1 MNLVIPFTK
10 DIKFKSNIAEIL
22 SVSLE
27 HDFTANSEEILGN
40 FTISGEYKTHEV
52 SVNKEN
58 FEFVLP
64 FSVSLASKIDT
75 NSVDFEVE
83 DFTYE
88 IKDNETMRVNI
99 EYKINASEIEEE
111 PLFKTIEEP
120 SLDKLLDEIDNR
132 VEDFKNTLEDE
143 NLEET
148 KEIKKENNE
157 EREEVDILEQSSSNV
172 DNDAKNVILGAKIE
186 DDTYVTYQVFE
197 YLETDT
203 IESICLKYNTTEA
216 ILSEYND
223 LKNISVHDKIIIPLN
238 YE

>member
-52 SVNKEN
+52 SVNREN
-58 FEFVLP
+58 FEYVLP

-88 IKDNETMRVNI
+88 LIDNETMRVNI
-99 EYKINASEIEEE
+99 EYKINALEEE
-111 PLFKTIEEP
+111 EEVLFKTIEEP
-120 SLDKLLDEIDNR
+120 SLDKLLEEIDNR
-132 VEDFKNTLEDE
+132 EIEEIEDAKVDEEVKEEVNEKVEDA
-143 NLEET
+143 
-148 KEIKKENNE
+148 
-157 EREEVDILEQSSSNV
+157 RDI
-172 DNDAKNVILGAKIE
+172 DNDAKNVILGANLE

-197 YLETDT
+197 MNQTDT

-216 ILSEYND
+216 ILNEYND
-223 LKNISVHDKIIIPLN
+223 LSNINVQDKIIIPIN

>member
-10 DIKFKSNIAEIL
+10 DIKFKSNIAKIL

-52 SVNKEN
+52 STNKEN

-88 IKDNETMRVNI
+88 LIDNETMRVNI
-99 EYKINASEIEEE
+99 EYKINALEEE
-111 PLFKTIEEP
+111 EEVLFKTIEEP
-120 SLDKLLDEIDNR
+120 SLDKLLEEIDNR
-132 VEDFKNTLEDE
+132 EIEDAKVD
-143 NLEET
+143 
-148 KEIKKENNE
+148 
-157 EREEVDILEQSSSNV
+157 EEVKEEANKIVEEARDI
-172 DNDAKNVILGAKIE
+172 DNDAKKVILGANLE
-186 DDTYVTYQVFE
+186 DDTYVAYQVFE
-197 YLETDT
+197 MNQTDT

-216 ILSEYND
+216 ILNEYND
-223 LKNISVHDKIIIPLN
+223 LSNINVQDKIIIPIN

>member
-52 SVNKEN
+52 SVNREN

-88 IKDNETMRVNI
+88 LIDNETMRVNI
-99 EYKINASEIEEE
+99 EYKINALEEE
-111 PLFKTIEEP
+111 EEVLFKTIEEP
-120 SLDKLLDEIDNR
+120 SLDKLLEEIDNR
-132 VEDFKNTLEDE
+132 EIEETEDAKVDEEVKEEVNEVVEDA
-143 NLEET
+143 
-148 KEIKKENNE
+148 
-157 EREEVDILEQSSSNV
+157 RDI
-172 DNDAKNVILGAKIE
+172 DNDAKNVILGANLE

-197 YLETDT
+197 MNQTDT

-216 ILSEYND
+216 ILNEYND
-223 LKNISVHDKIIIPLN
+223 LSNISVQDKIIIPIN

>member
-52 SVNKEN
+52 SVNKES

-88 IKDNETMRVNI
+88 IKDNETMRVSI
-99 EYKINASEIEEE
+99 EYKINALEIEEE

-132 VEDFKNTLEDE
+132 GEDFKNTLEDE
-143 NLEET
+143 NEEET
-148 KEIKKENNE
+148 KENNK
-157 EREEVDILEQSSSNV
+157 EREEVDIIEPSNNI
-172 DNDAKNVILGAKIE
+172 DSDAKNVILGAQIE

-223 LKNISVHDKIIIPLN
+223 LLSLNAHDKIIIPLN

>member
-99 EYKINASEIEEE
+99 EYKINALEIEED

-132 VEDFKNTLEDE
+132 VDVLKNTLEDDV
-143 NLEET
+143 LEERNENDEENT
-148 KEIKKENNE
+148 KE
-157 EREEVDILEQSSSNV
+157 REVDTIEPSNNI

-223 LKNISVHDKIIIPLN
+223 LLNISTHDKIIIPLN